1 MDTWRIIKRGY
12 QCYSIKR
19 KIEES
24 PDGKIVELYFQK
36 VALVPMSMTILK
48 DIEQERTTKLTEVTV
63 QFSKYAAVED
73 FISKVGGVLRT
84 WIEREERVYVG
95 NEDFLKLWIMPEKV
109 RKPILLNT
117 FLQGCKANPSFSYKL
132 FL

>member
-1 MDTWRIIKRGY
+1 M
-12 QCYSIKR
+12 
-19 KIEES
+19 
-24 PDGKIVELYFQK
+24 
-36 VALVPMSMTILK
+36 AMTILK
-48 DIEQERTTKLTEVTV
+48 DIEQERTTKLKEVTV
-63 QFSKYAAVED
+63 QFSKYSTIEE
-73 FISKVGGVLRT
+73 FGKKVGGLLRT
-84 WIEREERVYVG
+84 WIEYEERVYVG

>member
-1 MDTWRIIKRGY
+1 M
-12 QCYSIKR
+12 
-19 KIEES
+19 
-24 PDGKIVELYFQK
+24 
-36 VALVPMSMTILK
+36 AMTILK

-63 QFSKYAAVED
+63 QFSKYATVEE
-73 FISKVGGVLRT
+73 FVKKVGGLLRT
-84 WIEREERVYVG
+84 WIEHEERVYVG

-117 FLQGCKANPSFSYKL
+117 FLQGCKANPSFTYKL